1 MEKQSLQQRLQ
12 AALDFYRCRPSHL
25 AKASGASQA
34 VVHRI
39 YKGDHENVMASTL
52 NRLEPFLSLAMPVDC
67 MDGIG
72 RRPKVEE
79 LPGKANEFQMP

>member
-12 AALDFYRCRPSHL
+12 AALEFYRCRPSHL

-39 YKGDHENVMASTL
+39 YKGDHENVLTSTL
-52 NRLEPFLSLAMPVDC
+52 NRLDPFLSLAMPEDC

-72 RRPKVEE
+72 RRPKTEDYT
-79 LPGKANEFQMP
+79 GKTNEFQMP